1 MVRAPSLPSLL
12 VTSFLLST
20 FAPSAAFAGDSAAA
34 SGLFEDA
41 RRLREAGNLAEACP
55 KFEASFEA
63 DPQLGALM
71 NLADCLE
78 RDGRLAS
85 AYGRW
90 GDAIELA
97 TRRGDDRVDYARD
110 RRDAVGPRLSFITL
124 KGVGEAPDLVV
135 YKGNAKISPGAF
147 GTALPVNPGETL
159 IQVVRGEDVLWETKV
174 VLAEKQESTVEIP
187 LGEIAAQNPTTVK
200 KRTSVGETRILGTG
214 PEIEGFWSKLR
225 IAGFVVGGVGV
236 LGLGGGLVAGGLA
249 LGKRGDLDGECA
261 SSGDSQFC
269 TQAGLE
275 TYDDAKLLADVSTW
289 TMVGSGVVTAI
300 GITLIIAAPNDY
312 RSLEERAFVVPW
324 VTPEG
329 AGATVLGTF

>member
-1 MVRAPSLPSLL
+1 MHRAPSLL
-12 VTSFLLST
+12 VACLLS
-20 FAPSAAFAGDSAAA
+20 SALSPELALAGDSAAA
-34 SGLFEDA
+34 SRLFEDA
-41 RRLREAGNLAEACP
+41 RKLRDAGNLSEACP
-55 KFEASFEA
+55 KFEASFDA

-85 AYGRW
+85 AFGRW

-97 TRRGDDRVDYARD
+97 SRRGDDRVDYARE
-110 RRDAVGPRLSFITL
+110 RRDAVSPRLSFITL

-135 YKGNAKISPGAF
+135 YKGNSKISPGAF

-159 IQVVRGEDVLWETKV
+159 IQVVRGENVLWETKI
-174 VLAEKQESTVEIP
+174 VLEEKQEKTVEVP

-200 KRTSVGETRILGTG
+200 KRQDVGETRILGAG
-214 PEIEGFWSKLR
+214 PELEGFWSKLR

-249 LGKRGDLDGECA
+249 LGKRGEIDEECA
-261 SSGDSQFC
+261 SSGSAQFC
-269 TQAGLE
+269 TQAGLDA
-275 TYDDAKLLADVSTW
+275 YDGAKLLADVSTW
-289 TMVGSGVVTAI
+289 TMVGAGVVTAV

-329 AGATVLGTF
+329 AGATVLGRF

>member
-1 MVRAPSLPSLL
+1 MPRWPSLL
-12 VTSFLLST
+12 VASLLLW
-20 FAPSAAFAGDSAAA
+20 ALGPGLALAGDSAAA
-34 SGLFEDA
+34 SRLFEEA
-41 RRLREAGNLAEACP
+41 RRLRDAGNLAEACP
-55 KFEASFEA
+55 KFEASYDA

-90 GDAIELA
+90 GDSIELA
-97 TRRGDDRVDYARD
+97 SRRADDRVEYARE
-110 RRDAVGPRLSFITL
+110 RREAVAPRLSFITL

-135 YKGNAKISPGAF
+135 FKGNSKISPGAF

-159 IQVVRGEDVLWETKV
+159 IQVVRGEDVLWETKI
-174 VLAEKQESTVEIP
+174 VLAEKDERTLEVP
-187 LGEIAAQNPTTVK
+187 LGEIAAQNPATVK
-200 KRTSVGETRILGTG
+200 KRQDVGETRILGAG
-214 PEIEGFWSKLR
+214 PELEGFWSKLR

-236 LGLGGGLVAGGLA
+236 LGLGGGLLAGALA
-249 LGKRGDLDGECA
+249 LGKKGDIEEDCA
-261 SSGDSQFC
+261 ASADSQFC
-269 TQAGLE
+269 TQAGLDA
-275 TYDDAKLLADVSTW
+275 YDSAKFLADVSTW

-329 AGATVLGTF
+329 AGATLLGTF